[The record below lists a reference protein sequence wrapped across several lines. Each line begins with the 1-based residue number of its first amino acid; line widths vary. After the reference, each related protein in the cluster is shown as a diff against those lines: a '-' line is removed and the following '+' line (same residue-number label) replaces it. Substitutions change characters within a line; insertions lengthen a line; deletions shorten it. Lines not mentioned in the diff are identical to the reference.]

1 MRSVPDVRY
10 ARSGNVAIAYQTY
23 GEGPLDLVFI
33 RGTLAELLTAWEQP
47 LWVRHVDGLAG
58 IGRVIMFDKRGTGLS
73 DRVREVPTLEARM
86 DDVRAVLDDLD
97 IHRVVL
103 WTAQEGSRLAILFAA
118 TYPERTSAL
127 VLYNPTVHGIRTDEH
142 PWGRTEDE
150 WVTELRTAERRWGE
164 RAYLVERLGRDNP
177 AVADDADFQDWYVRY
192 MRRSASPGA
201 AAAFL
206 RMEMLGD
213 VRETLSS
220 VAAPTLIGHGPRER
234 EQAQFVAGSIP
245 GARAVEIAG
254 LGDVFSWTNP
264 AANDALIEETR
275 RFLEH
280 LAAPP
285 AADRVLSTVLFTDIV
300 NSTERAAE
308 LGDRR
313 WGELLAAHDAA
324 IRRELERFRG
334 REVKTTG
341 DGFLAT
347 FDGPARAVHCATAV
361 RDALGALRLDVRA
374 GVHTGECELD
384 RDEVRGIAVHTGAR
398 IAALAGAGEVLV
410 SSIVKDLVAG
420 SDIEFDDRGTHELRG
435 VPGEW
440 RVYAVR

>member
-103 WTAQEGSRLAILFAA
+103 WTAQEGSRLFAA

-398 IAALAGAGEVLV
+398 IAALAAAGEVLV